1 MEEGDSGDKA
11 IDLDR
16 LRLTDDDESGDD
28 VSSWCW
34 VDEVGDIGEMGD
46 VGWDCIIEEGWWE
59 TLFKGE
65 DGSEGDDD
73 RANEVFVSCVLELD

>member
-34 VDEVGDIGEMGD
+34 VDEVGDAGEMGD
-46 VGWDCIIEEGWWE
+46 VRWDCIIEERW
-59 TLFKGE
+59 
-65 DGSEGDDD
+65 
-73 RANEVFVSCVLELD
+73 